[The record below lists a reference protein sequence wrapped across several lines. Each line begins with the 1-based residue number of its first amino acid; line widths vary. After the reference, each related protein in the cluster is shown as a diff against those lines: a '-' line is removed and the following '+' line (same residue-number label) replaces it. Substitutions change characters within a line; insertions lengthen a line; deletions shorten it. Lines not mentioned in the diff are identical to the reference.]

1 MNTATD
7 RAPDHSQALL
17 PLLDWVSRQP
27 DAVDLELACSE
38 HPDPGRGTRGPTVVL
53 LPGCLTELAPCQLL
67 ELLVIGAASVTAAIG
82 GCTDTQLL
90 RERYSPVVALL
101 DRLGHPDRLRLQD
114 SSGRGRRR
122 PVLSATSMPVARR
135 QLFLLPEAAR
145 RPLPDTQ
152 ATAHRRLVAA
162 VRELADGAPTAAEAA
177 PPLAGGPALQ
187 LTSRGCTACGVCVQ
201 ACPEQALT
209 LEVTAE
215 AASASTRPATDER
228 EPGAKTTLWLQPSSC
243 SGCRAC
249 IDLCPTTALSAHGQD
264 DWDALLDDRW
274 TALESV
280 TTIRCRR
287 CNGRFP
293 AGDGQLCPPCRFRS
307 AEPFGTTLPDAVLR
321 RLGPDMA
328 RRLSAGPR

>member
-7 RAPDHSQALL
+7 PVSGHGGTLL

-27 DAVDLELACSE
+27 DAVEVELACSE
-38 HPDPGRGTRGPTVVL
+38 HPDPGRGPRGPTVVVV
-53 LPGCLTELAPCQLL
+53 PACLTELARYELL
-67 ELLVIGAASVTAAIG
+67 ELLVVGAASVTAAVG
-82 GCTDTQLL
+82 GCTDPQLL
-90 RERYSPVVALL
+90 RERCAPLLALL
-101 DRLGHPDRLRLQD
+101 DRLGHADRLRLRD

-122 PVLSATSMPVARR
+122 PVLSATSMPVSRR

-145 RPLPDTQ
+145 RPLPD
-152 ATAHRRLVAA
+152 ADDTAHRRLVAA
-162 VRELADGAPTAAEAA
+162 VRALADGAPEAAETEPHVPDA
-177 PPLAGGPALQ
+177 PALR
-187 LTSRGCTACGVCVQ
+187 LTSEGCTACGVCVQ
-201 ACPEQALT
+201 ACPEQALA
-209 LEVTAE
+209 LEDGAGAAGTETGPAANESGSGAE
-215 AASASTRPATDER
+215 
-228 EPGAKTTLWLQPSSC
+228 TTLWLQASSC

-249 IDLCPTTALSAHGQD
+249 IDLCPTDALSAHGHE